1 MISPRGPG
9 GCLTDS
15 MEIRKARPGEGAAIS
30 AVRVASWR
38 AAYAGLM
45 PAELLDRMEV
55 DGSGWEEAILSPTP
69 QTSLLVVDDD
79 GIQGFSV
86 VGPDR
91 DGADETGEIVA
102 IYLHPDVWD
111 RGYGWALM
119 EHSVAELREHGFRR
133 AVLWVLATNDRARRF
148 YETAAWLADGGE
160 RIDEWHGHPL
170 PHVRYSR
177 DLF

>member
-1 MISPRGPG
+1 MH
-9 GCLTDS
+9 
-15 MEIRKARPGEGAAIS
+15 IRRAQPGEGAAVS

-38 AAYAGLM
+38 AAYQGLM
-45 PAELLDRMEV
+45 PDEILAGMEV
-55 DGSGWEEAILSPTP
+55 DGTQWEEAIMSPTP
-69 QTSLLVVDDD
+69 QTSLLVVDDES

-91 DGADETGEIVA
+91 DGVDDTGEIVA
-102 IYLHPDVWD
+102 IYLNPDVWD

-119 EHSVAELREHGFRR
+119 EHSVAEMRTHGFRR

-148 YETAAWLADGGE
+148 YETAAWIADGGE
-160 RIDEWHGHPL
+160 KVQEWQGHAL

-177 DLF
+177 DLM